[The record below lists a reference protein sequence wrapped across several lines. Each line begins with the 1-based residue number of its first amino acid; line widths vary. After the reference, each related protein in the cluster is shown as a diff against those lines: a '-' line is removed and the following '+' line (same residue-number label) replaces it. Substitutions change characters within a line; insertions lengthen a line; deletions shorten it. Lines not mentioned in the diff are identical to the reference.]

1 MMDNEI
7 FQISNF
13 NYGHFDAGLGFSVG
27 LLYLLHLDGSLGS
40 ERFLT
45 RFLVDFSHQ

>member
-13 NYGHFDAGLGFSVG
+13 NYGHFDAGLGFSVS
-27 LLYLLHLDGSLGS
+27 LLYLLHLNGYLGPQ
-40 ERFLT
+40 RFLSSEPS
-45 RFLVDFSHQ
+45 L